1 MNGEYHLHYC
11 ELRLRMKRNDQMGNF
26 SFPIVYFPF
35 ICSNIATSPAYWAYI
50 FHLMWYSRICDS
62 YHSFINRG
70 LLLTRTLLNEGPLVV
85 RWSHHFENFTV
96 AIMNWFTITE
106 YLCRKW
112 LRIRS
117 VCRNYNPTISSFM
130 TYHRVINKS
139 NTTDDTC
146 GVGTAYHSAAH
157 EFISDFSVVRVV
169 RMLVLCVD
177 LCFHCVVC
185 PSLIYG
191 FWLHLWYLQ
200 RFFVIDYITSIIYY
214 LLVILVSTRHR
225 CIKHLRVC
233 YVSLSL
239 LIRWLQV

>member
-1 MNGEYHLHYC
+1 
-11 ELRLRMKRNDQMGNF
+11 
-26 SFPIVYFPF
+26 
-35 ICSNIATSPAYWAYI
+35 
-50 FHLMWYSRICDS
+50 
-62 YHSFINRG
+62 
-70 LLLTRTLLNEGPLVV
+70 
-85 RWSHHFENFTV
+85 
-96 AIMNWFTITE
+96 
-106 YLCRKW
+106 
-112 LRIRS
+112 
-117 VCRNYNPTISSFM
+117 M

-200 RFFVIDYITSIIYY
+200 RFFVIDYITSIIY
-214 LLVILVSTRHR
+214 LLITSQIAGFAFHVRVLREIQHKSNFDDIYIYIYHGIIYTILDLFYENGFLWALSHGRQR
-225 CIKHLRVC
+225 LQSEMWWGEWI
-233 YVSLSL
+233 SLSTL
-239 LIRWLQV
+239 T